1 MELTTQQTE
10 FINTAQDFNSVALR
24 ARAGTGKT
32 FSLRE
37 WATKSKKGG
46 MATSFSKSTVQ
57 ELAKKMPSKFQS
69 KTLHGLGYQAI
80 RKSGKYKE
88 LDSSKIFNI
97 TKQYCQDSDLPYE
110 IQDPIRKLVA
120 LAKSFGIQP
129 DSKGPNGLIP
139 DEYETWEGIAEQFDI
154 EFEDSIYEASRN
166 VLHQSNQAA
175 LKEGIID
182 FDDMLYIAL
191 LYPHRF
197 PRFPTILADE
207 VQDFNSLQH
216 LMLRR
221 CLLPNG
227 RIIGAGDDRQAIY
240 AFRGALADSYNE
252 LVKSFSMTELPLTA
266 SFRCPRAVVIE
277 AQKYVPDIEPV
288 ASAIEGSVIHVEDID
303 LLDIPSTVL
312 CRNNAPLVA
321 LALSLL
327 VSGRTVE
334 VAGQNIGKGLIS
346 LTKRITKKNL
356 KSVEFLDRLDK
367 WKERE
372 IIKFPRRKSRITDKF
387 LAIRALA
394 RHHKDLEGVQ
404 KHLLKLY
411 PNPSA
416 KDYKPAEVHLT
427 TIHRSKGKEWPRV
440 MFLDPQLLP
449 SKFAKQPFEFL
460 QEDNLAYV
468 GITRAQKELIYCKS
482 TDINGMDL
490 DEF

>member
-10 FINTAQDFNSVALR
+10 FIDTSQGVESIALR

-32 FSLRE
+32 YSLRE
-37 WATKSKKGG
+37 WATQAKKGG

-69 KTLHGLGYQAI
+69 KTLHGIGYQAI

-97 TKQYCQDSDLPYE
+97 TKRFCEDSDLPYE
-110 IQDPIRKLVA
+110 VQDPIRKLVA

-129 DSKGPNGLIP
+129 DPNGPSGLIS
-139 DEYETWEGIAEQFDI
+139 DSYEVWEDIAERFDI
-154 EFEDSIYEASRN
+154 EFDDATYEASRN
-166 VLHQSNQAA
+166 VLNKSNIAA

-191 LYPHRF
+191 LYPHKF

-216 LMLRR
+216 LMLRK

-227 RIIGAGDDRQAIY
+227 RIIAAGDDRQAIY
-240 AFRGALADSYNE
+240 AFRGALADSYSE
-252 LVKSFSMTELPLTA
+252 LVASFSMTELPLTV
-266 SFRCPRAVVIE
+266 SFRCPRSVVME
-277 AQKYVPDIEPV
+277 AQHYVPDIEP
-288 ASAIEGSVIHVEDID
+288 ALTAIEGSVTHVEDID
-303 LLDIPSTVL
+303 LLDIPSTVI
-312 CRNNAPLVA
+312 CRNNAPLIT

-327 VSGRTVE
+327 VAGRTVE

-356 KSVEFLDRLDK
+356 KSAEFLDRLDR

-372 IIKFPRRKSRITDKF
+372 IIKFPRRKARITDKF

-416 KDYKPAEVHLT
+416 RDYKPAEMHLS

-449 SKFAKQPFEFL
+449 SKYAKQPFELL

-468 GITRAQKELIYCKS
+468 GITRAQEELMYCKS
-482 TDINGMDL
+482 TDINGIEV